1 MNEGGFKIHQ
11 GITGIGSV
19 ADVPLLPVV
28 DATEV
33 RIGHVPQSARQ
44 VLFPVLNPILV
55 LVSGILT
62 ASGVGFTGIQHAV
75 EVGIFLTVV
84 ESVAVGVVVS
94 WVAGLSRVAVSTVNF
109 HTVADAVA
117 VGVRRGRV
125 GQQCQGFVGVIEAVA
140 VGVRSLGIG

>member
-1 MNEGGFKIHQ
+1 M
-11 GITGIGSV
+11 

-94 WVAGLSRVAVSTVNF
+94 WVAGLGGVAVSAVDF
-109 HTVADAVA
+109 HTVVDTVA
-117 VGVRRGRV
+117 VGVR
-125 GQQCQGFVGVIEAVA
+125 
-140 VGVRSLGIG
+140 